1 MLMAERT
8 STTSSELDS
17 GYKTSAQRILALPK
31 ISKPPKLWLWIIS
44 LLIIGLIILGS
55 VSFITWKWVSNLQVS
70 LGATSTQPTIT
81 TFSVQ
86 RSITYADLTI
96 TVLNAQYATSFP
108 DDTIQSGPAVVR
120 LNMGVINKT
129 TDPVFVIY
137 YDVAR
142 LLVPKLNPVAPS
154 NLHLSTGP
162 KPGSSE
168 TGWIDFPVARG
179 IQLATLK
186 LQLGSAALGE
196 TLVTIPF
203 SGAFDPKRYVGRT
216 SHQSL
221 AFLYDFAGNTL
232 IYHLNSVDIRY
243 SYRGTECK
251 VGQQF
256 YVLNFSVDN
265 NNGVAVSPGYGFNY
279 IRLVVKGY
287 NQPPY
292 DNTLPYD
299 FKAGAHGIAGRVVY
313 TAPAGL
319 KTLTIVFLLQEVEGQ
334 ENFDVRL

>member
-1 MLMAERT
+1 MAEKT

-17 GYKTSAQRILALPK
+17 GNKTSIQRYVTPPK
-31 ISKPPKLWLWIIS
+31 ISKPPKLWLWIS
-44 LLIIGLIILGS
+44 GLVIIGLIVLGS
-55 VSFITWKWVSNLQVS
+55 VSFITWKWLSNLQVS
-70 LGATSTQPTIT
+70 LQGSSTKPTIA

-96 TVLNAQYATSFP
+96 TILNAQYATSFP

-120 LNMGVINKT
+120 LNMSVINKT
-129 TDPVFVIY
+129 TDQVYVIY

-142 LLVPKLNPVAPS
+142 LLVPKLNPISPS

-168 TGWIDFPVARG
+168 TGWIDFPVAKG

-186 LQLGSAALGE
+186 VQMGSAALGE

-203 SGAFDPKRYVGRT
+203 SGAFDPNRYAGRS

-221 AFLYDFAGNTL
+221 DFSYDFAGNTL

-243 SYRGTECK
+243 SYRGTQSK
-251 VGQQF
+251 AGQQF

-279 IRLVVKGY
+279 IRLVVNGY
-287 NQPPY
+287 NQPPV
-292 DNTLPYD
+292 DNTLPYG
-299 FKAGAHGIAGRVVY
+299 FKAGAHGVAGRVVY

-319 KTLTIVFLLQEVEGQ
+319 TTLNIVFLLQEVAGQ

>member
-1 MLMAERT
+1 MAEKI

-17 GYKTSAQRILALPK
+17 GNKTAVQRFVALPK
-31 ISKPPKLWLWIIS
+31 ISKPSKLWLWISS

-55 VSFITWKWVSNLQVS
+55 VSFITWRWLSNLQVS
-70 LGATSTQPTIT
+70 LQGISTQPTIT

-96 TVLNAQYATSFP
+96 TVLNAQYAISFP

-120 LNMGVINKT
+120 LNMGVTNKT
-129 TDPVFVIY
+129 TDPVYVIY

-142 LLVPKLNPVAPS
+142 LLVPKLNPIAPS
-154 NLHLSTGP
+154 NLQLSTGP

-168 TGWIDFPVARG
+168 TGWIDFPVAKG

-186 LQLGSAALGE
+186 LQLGSAGLGE

-203 SGAFDPKRYVGRT
+203 SGAFDPNRYAGRT
-216 SHQSL
+216 SHQSV
-221 AFLYDFAGNTL
+221 AFSYDFAGYTL

-243 SYRGTECK
+243 SYRGTQSK
-251 VGQQF
+251 AGQQF

-265 NNGVAVSPGYGFNY
+265 NNGAAVSPGYGFNY

-292 DNTLPYD
+292 DSTLPYG
-299 FKAGAHGIAGRVVY
+299 FKAGAHGVAGRVVY

-319 KTLTIVFLLQEVEGQ
+319 KTLTIVFLLQDVEGQ
-334 ENFDVRL
+334 ENFSVRL

>member
-1 MLMAERT
+1 MLMAEKT
-8 STTSSELDS
+8 STTSSETDS
-17 GYKTSAQRILALPK
+17 GYKTSVQRIVALPK
-31 ISKPPKLWLWIIS
+31 ISKLSELWLWIIG

-55 VSFITWKWVSNLQVS
+55 VSFITWKLLSNFQFS
-70 LGATSTQPTIT
+70 LGAASTQPAIT

-86 RSITYADLTI
+86 RSTTYADLTF
-96 TVLNAQYATSFP
+96 TVLNAQYASSFP

-120 LNMGVINKT
+120 LNMRVTNNST
-129 TDPVFVIY
+129 VQVYVIY

-142 LLVPKLNPVAPS
+142 LLVPKLNPIAPS

-168 TGWIDFPVARG
+168 IGWIDFPVAKGLR
-179 IQLATLK
+179 LATLK
-186 LQLGSAALGE
+186 LQLGSAALSE

-203 SGAFDPKRYVGRT
+203 SGAFDPNRYAGRL

-251 VGQQF
+251 AGQQF

-265 NNGVAVSPGYGFNY
+265 NNDVAVSPGYGFNY
-279 IRLVVKGY
+279 IRLNINGY
-287 NQPPY
+287 NKPPI
-292 DNTLPYD
+292 DNTLPYG
-299 FKAGAHGIAGRVVY
+299 FKAGAQGVAGRVVY

-319 KTLTIVFLLQEVEGQ
+319 KTLNIAFLLQEVQGQ

>member
-1 MLMAERT
+1 MAEKT
-8 STTSSELDS
+8 STTSSETDS
-17 GYKTSAQRILALPK
+17 VYKTFVQRIVALSKSPK
-31 ISKPPKLWLWIIS
+31 LSELWLWMIG
-44 LLIIGLIILGS
+44 LLIIGLIIFGS
-55 VSFITWKWVSNLQVS
+55 VSFITWKLLSNFQFS
-70 LGATSTQPTIT
+70 PEATSTQPAIT

-86 RSITYADLTI
+86 RSITYADLTF

-108 DDTIQSGPAVVR
+108 DDTIQSGPTVLR

-129 TDPVFVIY
+129 TDPVNVIY

-154 NLHLSTGP
+154 NLQLSTGL

-168 TGWIDFPVARG
+168 TGWIDFPVAKG
-179 IQLATLK
+179 IQLAALK

-203 SGAFDPKRYVGRT
+203 RGAFDPNRYAGRS

-243 SYRGTECK
+243 SYLGTECK
-251 VGQQF
+251 AGQQF
-256 YVLNFSVDN
+256 YILNFSVDN

-279 IRLVVKGY
+279 VRLVVNGY
-287 NQPPY
+287 NKPPI
-292 DNTLPYD
+292 DNTLPYG
-299 FKAGAHGIAGRVVY
+299 FKAGAHGVAGRVVY

-319 KTLTIVFLLQEVEGQ
+319 KTLGIAFLLQEVQGQ
-334 ENFDVRL
+334 ENFSVSL

>member
-1 MLMAERT
+1 MTEKT
-8 STTSSELDS
+8 PTTSSELDS
-17 GYKTSAQRILALPK
+17 GNKTSVQRFVALPK
-31 ISKPPKLWLWIIS
+31 NSKPSKLWLWIIS
-44 LLIIGLIILGS
+44 LFIIGLIILGS
-55 VSFITWKWVSNLQVS
+55 VSFITWQWLSNLQAS
-70 LGATSTQPTIT
+70 LEKPSTQPTIT

-96 TVLNAQYATSFP
+96 TVLNAQYASSFP

-120 LNMGVINKT
+120 LNMGVINKAA
-129 TDPVFVIY
+129 DPVYVVY

-142 LLVPKLNPVAPS
+142 LLVPKLNPIAPS

-168 TGWIDFPVARG
+168 TGWIDFPVAKG

-203 SGAFDPKRYVGRT
+203 SGTFDPSRYAGRS

-243 SYRGTECK
+243 SYRGTESK
-251 VGQQF
+251 AGQEF

-279 IRLVVKGY
+279 VRLVVNGY
-287 NQPPY
+287 NKPPI
-292 DNTLPYD
+292 DNTLPYG
-299 FKAGAHGIAGRVVY
+299 FKAGAHGVAGRVVY

-334 ENFDVRL
+334 ENFNVRL

>member
-1 MLMAERT
+1 MLMAEKT
-8 STTSSELDS
+8 PTTSSELDS
-17 GYKTSAQRILALPK
+17 GYKTSLQRIVALPK
-31 ISKPPKLWLWIIS
+31 ISKPSKLWLWIS
-44 LLIIGLIILGS
+44 GLLIIGLVILGS
-55 VSFITWKWVSNLQVS
+55 ASFITWKWLSNLQVS
-70 LGATSTQPTIT
+70 LEGTSAQPTIT

-120 LNMGVINKT
+120 LNMHVINKT
-129 TDPVFVIY
+129 TDPVYVIY

-142 LLVPKLNPVAPS
+142 LLVPKLNPIAPS

-168 TGWIDFPVARG
+168 TGWVDFPVARG
-179 IQLATLK
+179 TQLATLK
-186 LQLGSAALGE
+186 LQLGSTALGE

-203 SGAFDPKRYVGRT
+203 SGAFDPSRYAGRS

-221 AFLYDFAGNTL
+221 TILYNFAGNTL
-232 IYHLNSVDIRY
+232 SYHLNSVDIRY
-243 SYRGTECK
+243 SYRGTESK
-251 VGQQF
+251 AGQQF

-279 IRLVVKGY
+279 IRLVVNGY
-287 NQPPY
+287 NKPPS
-292 DNTLPYD
+292 DNTLPYG
-299 FKAGAHGIAGRVVY
+299 FKAGAHGVAGRVVY
-313 TAPAGL
+313 MAPGGL
-319 KTLTIVFLLQEVEGQ
+319 KTLNIAFLLQEVEGQ
-334 ENFDVRL
+334 ENFNVRL

>member
-1 MLMAERT
+1 MAEKT
-8 STTSSELDS
+8 STTSSEEMDS
-17 GYKTSAQRILALPK
+17 GNKTSVQRVVALPK
-31 ISKPPKLWLWIIS
+31 TSKPSKLWLWIS
-44 LLIIGLIILGS
+44 GLLIIGLIILGS
-55 VSFITWKWVSNLQVS
+55 ASFITWKWLNNLQGS
-70 LGATSTQPTIT
+70 LAATSTQPTIT

-86 RSITYADLTI
+86 RTITYADLTI
-96 TVLNAQYATSFP
+96 TVLNARYATSFP
-108 DDTIQSGPAVVR
+108 DDTIQSGAAVVR
-120 LNMGVINKT
+120 LNMGVTNKT
-129 TDPVFVIY
+129 TDPVYVIY

-142 LLVPKLNPVAPS
+142 LLVPKLNPIAPS
-154 NLHLSTGP
+154 NLDLSTGP

-179 IQLATLK
+179 IHLATLK

-203 SGAFDPKRYVGRT
+203 SGAFDPNHYAGRS

-221 AFLYDFAGNTL
+221 AFLYDFSGYTL

-243 SYRGTECK
+243 SYGGKESIA
-251 VGQQF
+251 GQQF

-265 NNGVAVSPGYGFNY
+265 NNGVAVSPGFGFNY
-279 IRLVVKGY
+279 VRLVVNGY

-292 DNTLPYD
+292 DTSLPYG
-299 FKAGAHGIAGRVVY
+299 FKAGAHGVAGRVVY
-313 TAPAGL
+313 LAPAGL
-319 KTLTIVFLLQEVEGQ
+319 KTLTIVFLLQEVAGQ